1 MILKPEQ
8 RNEIDRSFFDNL
20 IIYTRVTINSGLK
33 RKIYTK
39 NKYRKHPVQLE
50 FRNPGGEIF
59 ILLPS
64 DTRLIRTF

>member
-33 RKIYTK
+33 RLKRYIRK
-39 NKYRKHPVQLE
+39 SRKHPVQLE
-50 FRNPGGEIF
+50 FHNPGGEIF
-59 ILLPS
+59 ILLPG